1 MFAEL
6 PGFWTSHITLFD
18 RTHESSQCLYG
29 KIQSSLLSVGIGP
42 SWGFIYSSVHSVM
55 LIVSLPDARH
65 EHAFLKQSDF
75 ILLGGC
81 FTWNNWHRS
90 YWVRQRR
97 IGADFLCLSLY
108 LLIVRH
114 LLGMSS
120 MVCSGGSCHFQGL
133 VFKNWERRICEVNYI
148 THFFFRLTYRT
159 FAIQKCFSGVCGQ
172 TVRRQE
178 LNSHCAWEPR
188 WWLSGPWNAH
198 DILYE
203 QMVVNCVFRPSGNVS
218 AKC

>member
-148 THFFFRLTYRT
+148 THFFFQINVQNICHTEVLFWGVWADCQEAGAELSLCLRAEVMT
-159 FAIQKCFSGVCGQ
+159 FRAMKCTWHFVWTDGGELCLQ
-172 TVRRQE
+172 T
-178 LNSHCAWEPR
+178 LW
-188 WWLSGPWNAH
+188 
-198 DILYE
+198 
-203 QMVVNCVFRPSGNVS
+203 
-218 AKC
+218 